1 MHCMNFTHRAAA
13 RPREPRFDSMV
24 EFKRTLSMTEVF
36 MKIAKLTA
44 VATIVAAGL
53 GVSPQSISAGDIVSL
68 QPEQQGAV
76 SFISGGVGDDEGQ
89 AIKSNAAHY
98 PREKLFLGRG
108 IAKPDSPKRKVQVTS

>member
-1 MHCMNFTHRAAA
+1 MHCRNFTHRAAA

-36 MKIAKLTA
+36 MKVAKLTA

-53 GVSPQSISAGDIVSL
+53 AISPQSNSAGDIVSL

-76 SFISGGVGDDEGQ
+76 SFISGGGGGGGRQGGQ
-89 AIKSNAAHY
+89 KKAAHN
-98 PREKLFLGRG
+98 PL
-108 IAKPDSPKRKVQVTS
+108 